1 MNIKHEGE
9 LPMKFYPVL
18 FIVMALALVTGPAV
32 AGNTAGQSG
41 LMTSSSGLDPS
52 DESAD
57 SAPGVAEPVDEDE
70 FDTDI
75 FQADQGQGDQ
85 AIVADPFEG
94 LNRAVFYFND
104 KLYMYGLRPIAKGYA
119 KVVPTVARK
128 GIKNFFTNLFFPIR
142 FVNALLQGKGEAA
155 GSEFAAFFINTT
167 LGFGG
172 LNNFAQKYVG
182 IRIEDEDFGQTLGS
196 YGVGNG
202 VYLVL
207 PVLGPSSLRDAVGR
221 AGDWFINPINYAQP
235 WEVSWGGW
243 GLEKVSWT
251 SFHIGEYK
259 AFKEA
264 SIDPYAAM
272 RNAYIQNRNALVND
286 VAGAQ
291 KLKNSK

>member
-1 MNIKHEGE
+1 
-9 LPMKFYPVL
+9 
-18 FIVMALALVTGPAV
+18 
-32 AGNTAGQSG
+32 
-41 LMTSSSGLDPS
+41 
-52 DESAD
+52 
-57 SAPGVAEPVDEDE
+57 
-70 FDTDI
+70 
-75 FQADQGQGDQ
+75 
-85 AIVADPFEG
+85 
-94 LNRAVFYFND
+94 
-104 KLYMYGLRPIAKGYA
+104 MYGLRPISKGYA

-155 GSEFAAFFINTT
+155 GREFSAFFINTT

-182 IRIEDEDFGQTLGS
+182 IRLEDEDFGQTLGS
-196 YGVGNG
+196 YGIGNG
-202 VYLVL
+202 IYLVL
-207 PVLGPSSLRDAVGR
+207 PVLGPSSFRDAVGR

-235 WEVSWGGW
+235 WELSWGSW

-259 AFKEA
+259 AFKDA

-272 RNAYIQNRNALVND
+272 RNAYIQNRNALVDD

-291 KLKNSK
+291 KLKNSKE